1 MNNLFTKTSKVLRDI
16 WVIELQKI
24 NDFLKNKLSNINVN
38 PFFGY
43 KVNIKEHAFGMGTNF
58 ISKTPGIIYNI
69 DKASAWIMYKNDE
82 NEKIITSFN
91 IRNIEF
97 VDKRFDKFFD

>member
-1 MNNLFTKTSKVLRDI
+1 
-16 WVIELQKI
+16 
-24 NDFLKNKLSNINVN
+24 
-38 PFFGY
+38 
-43 KVNIKEHAFGMGTNF
+43 MGTNF